1 MPTRSAEQNRPTDA
15 CCGSCKCFVTTYWRL
30 SWTIEKYHETI
41 LSTLW
46 SFLIFWAGE
55 WYCRSLVTWILSW
68 SRYSCPVVFG
78 TGSNACYLER
88 TDAII
93 KSQGLLTTSRSMV
106 LKINSWSILRN
117 KLSYFRS
124 QNVKDLFIHSVSGS
138 QYGVGKFFVLT
149 PAKDF
154 IWHWLGCRGSKSKWY
169 GNLWL
174 FA

>member
-1 MPTRSAEQNRPTDA
+1 MRRFLVLYGVFLFFEQVNDTVGA
-15 CCGSCKCFVTTYWRL
+15 L
-30 SWTIEKYHETI
+30 SLGYYHDPDTVV
-41 LSTLW
+41 L
-46 SFLIFWAGE
+46 
-55 WYCRSLVTWILSW
+55 
-68 SRYSCPVVFG
+68 VVFG

-154 IWHWLGCRGSKSKWY
+154 I
-169 GNLWL
+169 
-174 FA
+174 